1 MDISRQ
7 TIILSFIF
15 CYMILIILVGLW
27 AMRRTKTAS
36 DFFVAGRSLG
46 PFVVGMAIFSST
58 MSGFGFVGGPGL
70 VYSTGISSVWM
81 AIVSAFGFAVGF
93 FLLAKRIRMI
103 AEVRKTIS
111 LPDVVAIRYSSSTVR
126 LLTAITI
133 VLGVMGYLATQ
144 ILAMAIVLQSLLA
157 ATEMFADISLITCV
171 VISSTV
177 LIFYCV
183 TGGIIA
189 SVYTDLIQGFIML
202 VAGILVVV
210 TATTVFDG
218 GLAEASTVILA
229 DDPEAIM
236 PFGTVGVLGC
246 FAWFFIFGL
255 GLSGQPQIV
264 TKMMMNRKISDNRF
278 IFPLSVFGY
287 AISAMLWISVGVAMR
302 ALVVDLM
309 HAPLGAPDEA
319 TPAFLS
325 AFTNP
330 WLAGIV
336 FASLFAAI
344 MSTADAFLNIGAA
357 ALIHDIPKAIS
368 GKALNKELFWARWAT
383 IILSV
388 AAAVFAVYS
397 YYMNDRLIA
406 LLGAFGWGTFAAALV
421 PVVAIGLNWKRAS
434 KKAAIPAIIISLV
447 INFSIELFHI
457 SIPYGMSGGFIALLT
472 STTIFILISLIL
484 KPDQIPKDIERIMD
498 I

>member
-1 MDISRQ
+1 MDRQ
-7 TIILSFIF
+7 VIILSFIF
-15 CYMILIILVGLW
+15 LYMILIIMVGLW
-27 AMRRTKTAS
+27 AMRRTKSAS

-46 PFVVGMAIFSST
+46 PIVVGMAVFSST

-81 AIVSAFGFAVGF
+81 AISNSFGFGVGF
-93 FLLAKRIRMI
+93 FLVAKRIRMI

-111 LPDVVAIRYSSSTVR
+111 LPDVVAARYGSETAR
-126 LLTAITI
+126 FLTAITI

-144 ILAMAIVLQSLLA
+144 ILAMAIVLQTLLR
-157 ATEMFADISLITCV
+157 ATQVFADIGLVTCV
-171 VISSTV
+171 AISSTV

-189 SVYTDLIQGFIML
+189 SVYTDLIQGMIML
-202 VAGILVVV
+202 VAGILVVI
-210 TATTVFDG
+210 TAANVFDG
-218 GLAEASTVILA
+218 GLAEASSMILNN
-229 DDPEAIM
+229 DSETIM
-236 PFGTVGVLGC
+236 PFGTIGIFGC
-246 FAWFFIFGL
+246 FAWFFLFGL
-255 GLSGQPQIV
+255 GLAGQPQIV

-278 IFPLSVFGY
+278 ILPLSVGGY
-287 AISAMLWISVGVAMR
+287 AISAMLWISVGVVMR
-302 ALVVDLM
+302 ALVVGDLHM
-309 HAPLGAPDEA
+309 PLTTADAA

-357 ALIHDIPKAIS
+357 AIIHDIPRAIK
-368 GKALNKELFWARWAT
+368 GRVVKRELYWARWAT

-388 AAAVFAVYS
+388 VAALFAVYS
-397 YYMNDRLIA
+397 FYLNDRLIA

-434 KKAAIPAIIISLV
+434 RKGAVTAIIVSLV
-447 INFSIELFHI
+447 INFALELFELP
-457 SIPYGMSGGFIALLT
+457 IPYGLSGGFIALLV
-472 STTIFILISLIL
+472 STILFILISLIT
-484 KPDQIPKDIERIMD
+484 KPEKIPRDISRIMD